1 MIRDLA
7 VLPVRGLAGAVVV
20 AVATLCGATDA
31 NAGFLGPLDLSTGS
45 AGFANT
51 VGAGAFTDTV
61 TFSMLSA
68 STLDAS
74 VVASTLGTRGIDFSS
89 ITVTGNTNGSSY
101 TFSPLLTGG
110 TDLFGLSS
118 TVIAPGSYT
127 VTFTGTAGA
136 DGGSYGGNLGLTPV
150 GGGGNSAGSATSRPL
165 NLATGSSGFSNTPN
179 AGGFTDS
186 FTFFLA
192 AGQYIAGGLTSA
204 LNGAQDIDFTQVLIT
219 GTGGTFAFDE
229 LLGDPVEAYGLSPVF
244 IGAGNYTLTVSG
256 TNSAAGASYG
266 GDLVLSATFTPPPGG
281 GTVPEPET
289 IALMLA
295 ALAPLAFA
303 SRRRRQA

>member
-7 VLPVRGLAGAVVV
+7 ALPVRGLAGAVLV
-20 AVATLCGATDA
+20 AVATLCGAPDA

-51 VGAGAFTDTV
+51 VAAGAFTDTM

-118 TVIAPGSYT
+118 TLIAPGSYT
-127 VTFTGTAGA
+127 VTFSGTAAA

-165 NLATGSSGFSNTPN
+165 NLATGSSGFFNTPI
-179 AGGFTDS
+179 AGGFADI
-186 FTFFLA
+186 FTFTLA
-192 AGQYIAGGLTSA
+192 TGQYIAGGLTSA
-204 LNGAQDIDFTQVLIT
+204 LNGAQDIDFTRVVIT
-219 GTGGTFAFDE
+219 GPGGIFSFDDV
-229 LLGDPVEAYGLSPVF
+229 LGDPIEALTLPPTFLSM
-244 IGAGNYTLTVSG
+244 GAYTLTVMG